1 MEELIRVVKELQATT
16 SRLEKER
23 ILIENKDNDFIKRV
37 FEFVYNP
44 YIISGISSKKLEKK
58 VKSIGYHITQ
68 LDVLMEYLK
77 KNNTGR
83 DIDIATVQGYLFFLT
98 ENEKE
103 IVSQIITKS
112 LKIGCTA
119 KTLNKVYGEGFI
131 PEFNVML
138 AKKYWEE
145 MDKVEGKE
153 FCIST
158 KLDGGR
164 LVGIKENGNISFFTR
179 QGQPM
184 EGLNDIIE
192 ELKDFLPDNYV
203 LDGELLLENKDNLP
217 SKDLYRETMKESRK
231 KGIKKNLIFN
241 AFDIIPLEEFRKG
254 KSKDNCFKRKEFLH
268 SLFGKEYKWIKEVEI
283 LYKGKDTNKIIEL
296 LDEAVANEEEGVM
309 VNLDLPYECKRTDNI
324 LKVKKFNEADV
335 RVLGLY
341 EGTGENVGKLG
352 GIEIQFEH
360 EGELYSCNCGSGF
373 SKEERI
379 LYWEQP
385 DLLIGKIVTID
396 YFEVSQDS
404 KTKLYSLRF
413 PTWKGIIRDDKDDI
427 SMY

>member
-1 MEELIRVVKELQATT
+1 MENSFKIIKELQQT
-16 SRLEKER
+16 SKSKEKEN
-23 ILIENKDNDFIKRV
+23 ILKQNINNELLKNILYFSFNNFLV
-37 FEFVYNP
+37 T
-44 YIISGISSKKLEKK
+44 GISNKKLKKK
-58 VKSIGYHITQ
+58 VNVQGYKMENIN
-68 LDVLMEYLK
+68 VLMEYLK

-83 DIDIATVQGYLFFLT
+83 DIDIATVQGYLHLL
-98 ENEKE
+98 NEEQKE

-145 MDKVEGKE
+145 KDKVEGKE

-203 LDGELLLENKDNLP
+203 LDGELLLENKDGLP

-268 SLFGKEYKWIKEVEI
+268 SLFNKDYKWIKEVEI

-385 DLLIGKIVTID
+385 DLLVGKIVTID
-396 YFEVSQDS
+396 YFEVSQNS
-404 KTKLYSLRF
+404 KTKQYGLRF
-413 PTWKGIIRDDKDDI
+413 GTWKGIIRDDKDDI

>member
-153 FCIST
+153 FCVST

-184 EGLNDIIE
+184 EGLNDIVE

-203 LDGELLLENKDNLP
+203 LDGELLLENKDGLP

-231 KGIKKNLIFN
+231 DGIKKNLIFN
-241 AFDIIPLEEFRKG
+241 AFDILPLEEFKKG
-254 KSKDNCFKRKEFLH
+254 KSKDKCFKRKEFLH
-268 SLFGKEYKWIKEVEI
+268 SLFTKDYKWIKEVES
-283 LYKGKDTNKIIEL
+283 LYIGNDISKIEEL
-296 LDEAVANEEEGVM
+296 LNEAIERDEEGVM
-309 VNLDLPYECKRTDNI
+309 VNLDLPYECKRTSNI
-324 LKVKKFNEADV
+324 LKVKKFESCDV
-335 RVLGLY
+335 RVIDIY
-341 EGTGENVGKLG
+341 EGTGVNKGRLG
-352 GIEIQFEH
+352 GITIQFEYKNS
-360 EGELYSCNCGSGF
+360 LYTCNVGSGF
-373 SKEERI
+373 DLEERI
-379 LYWEQP
+379 LYYNNPE
-385 DLLIGKIVTID
+385 LILNKIVQIN
-396 YFEVSQDS
+396 YFGISQDS

-413 PTWKGIIRDDKDDI
+413 PTWQHIIRDDKNGI

>member
-1 MEELIRVVKELQATT
+1 MEELIRVIKELQVTT
-16 SRLEKER
+16 GRLDKER
-23 ILIENKDNDFIKRV
+23 ILQENKDNDFIKRV
-37 FEFVYNP
+37 FKFTFDP
-44 YIISGISSKKLEKK
+44 YITTGLSSKKLKKK
-58 VKSIGYHITQ
+58 VKINGYNLTH

-131 PEFNVML
+131 PEFNIQL

-184 EGLNDIIE
+184 AGLNDIVE

-231 KGIKKNLIFN
+231 KGIKKNLGR
-241 AFDIIPLEEFRKG
+241 AK
-254 KSKDNCFKRKEFLH
+254 
-268 SLFGKEYKWIKEVEI
+268 V
-283 LYKGKDTNKIIEL
+283 KIIALKEKSSYIHYL
-296 LDEAVANEEEGVM
+296 I
-309 VNLDLPYECKRTDNI
+309 RNI
-324 LKVKKFNEADV
+324 
-335 RVLGLY
+335 
-341 EGTGENVGKLG
+341 
-352 GIEIQFEH
+352 
-360 EGELYSCNCGSGF
+360 SG
-373 SKEERI
+373 
-379 LYWEQP
+379 
-385 DLLIGKIVTID
+385 
-396 YFEVSQDS
+396 
-404 KTKLYSLRF
+404 
-413 PTWKGIIRDDKDDI
+413 
-427 SMY
+427 

>member
-1 MEELIRVVKELQATT
+1 MENSFKIIKELQQT
-16 SRLEKER
+16 SKSKEKEN
-23 ILIENKDNDFIKRV
+23 ILKQNINNELLKNILYFSFNNFLV
-37 FEFVYNP
+37 T
-44 YIISGISSKKLEKK
+44 GISNKKLKKK
-58 VKSIGYHITQ
+58 VNVQGYKMENIN
-68 LDVLMEYLK
+68 VLMEYLK

-153 FCIST
+153 FCVST

-184 EGLNDIIE
+184 EGLNDIAK

-203 LDGELLLENKDNLP
+203 LDGELLLENKDGLP
-217 SKDLYRETMKESRK
+217 SKDLYRETMKEFRK
-231 KGIKKNLIFN
+231 KGEKHG
-241 AFDIIPLEEFRKG
+241 R
-254 KSKDNCFKRKEFLH
+254 
-268 SLFGKEYKWIKEVEI
+268 SLG
-283 LYKGKDTNKIIEL
+283 
-296 LDEAVANEEEGVM
+296 
-309 VNLDLPYECKRTDNI
+309 R
-324 LKVKKFNEADV
+324 
-335 RVLGLY
+335 RV
-341 EGTGENVGKLG
+341 
-352 GIEIQFEH
+352 
-360 EGELYSCNCGSGF
+360 
-373 SKEERI
+373 
-379 LYWEQP
+379 
-385 DLLIGKIVTID
+385 
-396 YFEVSQDS
+396 
-404 KTKLYSLRF
+404 
-413 PTWKGIIRDDKDDI
+413 
-427 SMY
+427 